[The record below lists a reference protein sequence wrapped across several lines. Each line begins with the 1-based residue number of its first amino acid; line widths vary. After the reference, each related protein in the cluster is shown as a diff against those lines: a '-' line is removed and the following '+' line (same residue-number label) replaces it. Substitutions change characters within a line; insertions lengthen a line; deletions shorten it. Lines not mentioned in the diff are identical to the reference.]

1 MKITKDSN
9 PEYFLKLPLSF
20 PSGKH
25 AWGRAD
31 WILFMWRN
39 SEAKSSVP
47 GLSEHAY
54 TIFYHKISIDKSDKR
69 GILSS
74 FEWAGYGV
82 CRQFPLSISFT
93 QGTKSALLRKNHNLW
108 SRQLKNRLIFLT
120 KNTKPLLFFGLSLI
134 IFDWKILTVLIIK
147 LVDKK

>member
-25 AWGRAD
+25 TWGRAD
-31 WILFMWRN
+31 WILVMWRN
-39 SEAKSSVP
+39 SLAKSSVP

-54 TIFYHKISIDKSDKR
+54 AIFYHKISIDKSDKR

-74 FEWAGYGV
+74 FEWGEYGV
-82 CRQFPLSISFT
+82 CRQFPLSISFM
-93 QGTKSALLRKNHNLW
+93 QGTKSALIRKNHNLW
-108 SRQLKNRLIFLT
+108 SRQLKNQHIFFNEKHWAT
-120 KNTKPLLFFGLSLI
+120 F
-134 IFDWKILTVLIIK
+134 VLWVVFNY
-147 LVDKK
+147 LWLENLDGPYN